1 MLDRRSSKIS
11 CLIVMVGLLIATALA
26 TLDNIRLPLYTTL
39 ALIIMIFS
47 MLWFGITMGTDI
59 QYDKEKPGGK

>member
-26 TLDNIRLPLYTTL
+26 TMDNIRLPPYTTL

-47 MLWFGITMGTDI
+47 MLWFGITMGMDI